1 MGFAMKRTSFSGM
14 ACSVAQTLEVVG
26 EWWTLLIVRDA
37 FLGVRRFEDFQRRL
51 GVSRNVLAE
60 RLATLVQHGILTP
73 VPYQEHPPR
82 SEYRLTDKG
91 RELYPVIV
99 TLRQWG
105 DRWLQE
111 GPPPVL
117 VTHNDCGHEAA
128 AVLTCEHCGGAINAR
143 NVRASGSVVPAQ
155 VERPVPAT

>member
-1 MGFAMKRTSFSGM
+1 MKRTSFAGM
-14 ACSVAQTLEVVG
+14 ACSVAQALEVVG

-60 RLATLVQHGILTP
+60 RLATLVRNDILVP
-73 VPYQEHPPR
+73 VLYQEHPPR

-91 RELYPVIV
+91 RDLYPVIV

-111 GPPPVL
+111 GPPPV
-117 VTHNDCGHEAA
+117 VVRHNDCDHEAA
-128 AVLTCEHCGGAINAR
+128 AVLTCGHCGGAIDAR
-143 NVRASGSVVPAQ
+143 NMRARGSVVPAQ
-155 VERPVPAT
+155 VEQPVPAT

>member
-1 MGFAMKRTSFSGM
+1 MKRTSFSGM

-117 VTHNDCGHEAA
+117 VTHNDWGHEAA

>member
-1 MGFAMKRTSFSGM
+1 MKRTSFAGM

-60 RLATLVQHGILTP
+60 RLATLVRNGILIS
-73 VPYQEHPPR
+73 VPYQDHPPR

-105 DRWLQE
+105 DRWLQA
-111 GPPPVL
+111 GPPPV
-117 VTHNDCGHEAA
+117 VVRHNDCDHEADA
-128 AVLTCEHCGGAINAR
+128 ILTCGHCGGAINAR
-143 NVRASGSVVPAQ
+143 NVRASGSVVPAR
-155 VERPVPAT
+155 VEQPVPAT